1 MALTFEGHRTGQA
14 GRYRR
19 PRARTVVL
27 GVGVLDRRRHGHGG
41 WVHRPSR
48 TPEQVMSLAAAV
60 ALGAAVGLVL
70 GTMVFAGLL
79 SAYFSA

>member
-27 GVGVLDRRRHGHGG
+27 GAGILERHKHSHGG

-48 TPEQVMSLAAAV
+48 TPEHVMSLAAAV

-79 SAYFSA
+79 TAYFSA

>member
-1 MALTFEGHRTGQA
+1 MALTCEGHRAGQA
-14 GRYRR
+14 DRYRR
-19 PRARTVVL
+19 PRARTAVL
-27 GVGVLDRRRHGHGG
+27 GAGIPDRHKRSHGG

-48 TPEQVMSLAAAV
+48 TPEHVMSLAAAV

-79 SAYFSA
+79 TAYFSA